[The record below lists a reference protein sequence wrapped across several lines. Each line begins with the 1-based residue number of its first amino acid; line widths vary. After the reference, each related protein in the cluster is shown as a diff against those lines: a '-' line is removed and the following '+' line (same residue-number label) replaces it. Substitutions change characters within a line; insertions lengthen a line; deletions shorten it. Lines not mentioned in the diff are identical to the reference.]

1 MGFCRWKL
9 LLIRLKVYRKAVE
22 NSIYLIK
29 ETHLLKIYSAFESE
43 KPLYL
48 VFFIILKP
56 YSRFLRLWQS
66 FNGEEGCEICSHM
79 WTGRVTSKIVA
90 KKFPHTQ
97 QSHSLLIN
105 LNTIGSIERCTGPPG
120 NHENIISLVRSLKTY
135 YDFAK
140 LHYFFSE
147 SDYSITIIV

>member
-1 MGFCRWKL
+1 MEFSNWIFCNCSWFSRV
-9 LLIRLKVYRKAVE
+9 KVYRKAVE
-22 NSIYLIK
+22 NYIYIIK
-29 ETHLLKIYSAFESE
+29 ETHLLKIYSASE
-43 KPLYL
+43 PRSHYL

-135 YDFAK
+135 YDFDV
-140 LHYFFSE
+140 L
-147 SDYSITIIV
+147 T